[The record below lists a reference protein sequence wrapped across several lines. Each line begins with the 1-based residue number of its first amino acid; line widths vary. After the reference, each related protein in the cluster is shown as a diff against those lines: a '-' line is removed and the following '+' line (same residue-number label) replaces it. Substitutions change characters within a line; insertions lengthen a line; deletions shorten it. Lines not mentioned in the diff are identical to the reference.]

1 VQVRI
6 CGIAANLAILG
17 HEVPQ
22 LAAQL
27 RHISS
32 VVIAAEGNAVARP
45 PHETAVLP
53 VLIGIDCR
61 SAERLAEQARCHGV
75 TGSMNCNP
83 LVLALGATDLGE
95 QIVVFVVLVA
105 KAHVVIIHAGTPA
118 ASSSRPMSWPPS
130 TDSAKAYSRTR
141 NVNQDR
147 ARFRGGE
154 RSEVR

>member
-1 VQVRI
+1 MQVRI

-75 TGSMNCNP
+75 TGR
-83 LVLALGATDLGE
+83 ADRR
-95 QIVVFVVLVA
+95 I
-105 KAHVVIIHAGTPA
+105 
-118 ASSSRPMSWPPS
+118 R
-130 TDSAKAYSRTR
+130 
-141 NVNQDR
+141 R
-147 ARFRGGE
+147 ARRQSSCSHHSCRNSCGQLIASDELAAFHRLSIGL
-154 RSEVR
+154 